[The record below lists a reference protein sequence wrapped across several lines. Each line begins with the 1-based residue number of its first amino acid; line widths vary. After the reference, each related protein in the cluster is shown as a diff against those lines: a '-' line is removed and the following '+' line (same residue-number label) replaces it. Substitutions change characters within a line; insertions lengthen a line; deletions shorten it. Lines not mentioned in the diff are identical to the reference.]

1 MTSLINKQV
10 LRFIFIV
17 VYYYIYPRTFIIN
30 FARLISAVSSSSS
43 SSTSSTT
50 GAAIDACANNFSAS
64 KSSSLPATLA

>member
-17 VYYYIYPRTFIIN
+17 VYYYIYPRTLIIN
-30 FARLISAVSSSSS
+30 FARLISAVSSSIS
-43 SSTSSTT
+43 SSTST
-50 GAAIDACANNFSAS
+50 GAIDACANNFSAS